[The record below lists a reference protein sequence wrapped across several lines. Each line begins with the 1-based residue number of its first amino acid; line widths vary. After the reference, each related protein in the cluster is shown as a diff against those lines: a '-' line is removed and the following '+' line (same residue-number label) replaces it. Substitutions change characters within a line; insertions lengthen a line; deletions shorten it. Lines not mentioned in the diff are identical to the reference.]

1 MNVPVQHPFP
11 RRQSGF
17 TLVEVTLAVGI
28 TVTVC
33 LTLMGMIPYSMD
45 SMHKAALISADAQ
58 VVQSITSDYQ
68 MRDWATV
75 VAQGAT
81 NQDAYYDYHGLPTTM
96 GALDVSFTARTQ
108 VQAAP
113 ILPGSTATNA
123 RIMAVWIQVVNGRD
137 IKLFDTP
144 TRVRTY
150 RTVVAQMDQKP

>member
-1 MNVPVQHPFP
+1 MHVPHPFP
-11 RRQSGF
+11 RRHGGF
-17 TLVEVTLAVGI
+17 TLVEVALAVGI

-33 LTLMGMIPYSMD
+33 ITLMGLIPQSMD
-45 SMHKAALISADAQ
+45 AMHKSALVSADAR

-81 NQDAYYDYHGLPTTM
+81 NQDAYYDYHGLPTTK

-108 VQAAP
+108 VLAAP
-113 ILPGSTATNA
+113 ALPGSTATNT
-123 RIMAVWIQVVNGRD
+123 RIMTVFIQIVNGGD
-137 IKLFDTP
+137 IKFFDIP

>member
-1 MNVPVQHPFP
+1 MHVPHSLP
-11 RRQSGF
+11 RCHRGF
-17 TLVEVTLAVGI
+17 TLVEVALAVGI

-33 LTLMGMIPYSMD
+33 ITLMGLIPQSMD
-45 SMHKAALISADAQ
+45 AMHKSALVSADAR

-81 NQDAYYDYHGLPTTM
+81 NQDAYYDYHGLPTTK

-108 VQAAP
+108 VLVAP
-113 ILPGSTATNA
+113 ALPGSTATNA
-123 RIMAVWIQVVNGRD
+123 RIMTVFIQIVNGGDTKFFD
-137 IKLFDTP
+137 IP

-150 RTVVAQMDQKP
+150 RTVLAQMDQKP

>member
-1 MNVPVQHPFP
+1 M
-11 RRQSGF
+11 
-17 TLVEVTLAVGI
+17 EVALAVGI

-33 LTLMGMIPYSMD
+33 ITLMGLIPQSMD
-45 SMHKAALISADAQ
+45 AMHKSALVSADAR

-81 NQDAYYDYHGLPTTM
+81 NQDAYYDYHGLPTTK

-108 VQAAP
+108 VLAAP
-113 ILPGSTATNA
+113 ALPGSTATNT
-123 RIMAVWIQVVNGRD
+123 RIMTVFIQIVNGGDTKFFD
-137 IKLFDTP
+137 IP